1 MFAVKSGANIPLC
14 ELATLCLFKV
24 PSSSS
29 FFVFLF
35 AVWLL
40 FFNISSPLSL
50 PYPLP
55 ISSCFCF
62 CSSVRL
68 PMDQGSARY
77 CIILFVCLFLHH
89 YLTSFAGLFV
99 SSSSS
104 YLMLFVCLLA
114 CSFCVSSSSSLCPAA
129 FVLALLMDWGSAHYS
144 IKLINNHPCPDI
156 A

>member
-1 MFAVKSGANIPLC
+1 MAQTFRYANLPRFVCSRFLHHHPS
-14 ELATLCLFKV
+14 LF
-24 PSSSS
+24 
-29 FFVFLF
+29 FC
-35 AVWLL
+35 LL
-40 FFNISSPLSL
+40 FGCFFNVSSPLSL
-50 PYPLP
+50 PYPRP
-55 ISSCFCF
+55 ISSCLCF
-62 CSSVRL
+62 CSSVLL
-68 PMDQGSARY
+68 PMDQGSARC

-114 CSFCVSSSSSLCPAA
+114 CSLCVSSSSSLCPAA